1 MEDENILLTEE
12 LLLSFGFEKIVYNS
26 DKIGY
31 LGVDY
36 RLKHKDFLLV
46 YCDDFSISIMGH
58 EDDIGIAPD
67 IELFRYVH
75 QLQNLYFIL
84 SGEQLKKK

>member
-1 MEDENILLTEE
+1 MEQENILLTEE

-31 LGVDY
+31 LGMDY

-46 YCDDFSISIMGH
+46 YCDDFSIGIMGH

-84 SGEQLKKK
+84 TGEQLKTK

>member
-1 MEDENILLTEE
+1 MEQENIPLTEE

-31 LGVDY
+31 LGMDY

-46 YCDDFSISIMGH
+46 YCDDFSIGIMGH
-58 EDDIGIAPD
+58 EDDVGIAPD

-84 SGEQLKKK
+84 TGEQLKTK

>member
-1 MEDENILLTEE
+1 MEQENIPLTEE

-31 LGVDY
+31 LGMDY

-46 YCDDFSISIMGH
+46 YCDDFSIGIMGH
-58 EDDIGIAPD
+58 EDDVVIAPD
-67 IELFRYVH
+67 IELFKYVH

-84 SGEQLKKK
+84 TGEQLKTK

>member
-1 MEDENILLTEE
+1 MEQENIPLTEE

-36 RLKHKDFLLV
+36 RLKHSDFLLV
-46 YCDDFSISIMGH
+46 YCDDFSIGIMGH
-58 EDDIGIAPD
+58 EDDVGIAPD

-84 SGEQLKKK
+84 TGEQLKQK